1 MRAANLRSYASGDAP
16 GDECAAYL
24 VTFRS
29 AETAAPRVPD
39 TVAPRVAEPLAPRV
53 AGFVTPR
60 VTGPV
65 GTVMS

>member
-1 MRAANLRSYASGDAP
+1 VRAANLRSYASGDAP

-29 AETAAPRVPD
+29 AD
-39 TVAPRVAEPLAPRV
+39 TVAPRVAEALAPRV

-65 GTVMS
+65 GTDMS